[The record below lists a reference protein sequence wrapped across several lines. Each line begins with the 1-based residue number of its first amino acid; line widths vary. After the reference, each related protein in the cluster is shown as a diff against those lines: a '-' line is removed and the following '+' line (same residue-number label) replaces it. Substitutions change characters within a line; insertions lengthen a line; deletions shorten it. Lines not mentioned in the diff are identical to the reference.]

1 MVGSAPRVERNGRKI
16 KEVRAALLEQRR
28 LRGRRFCEDY
38 TAAIDDWLAELFSGA
53 VRYAGRTNSK
63 GIALVAVGGYGRGE
77 LCPGSDLDLL
87 LVHDRVKGIA
97 KLADALWYPIWDAGL
112 SVDHSVRTVKET
124 LEVVDADF
132 RSALGLLS
140 ARHVA
145 GDERLAGAAAREVR
159 ARWAAKPRR
168 TLDRLRDAM
177 ELRWF
182 QHGELAFLL
191 EPDVKLS
198 RGGLRDVDC
207 ARAAALAAPVVAPFL
222 EDPRFDESADELLA
236 VRVALHATTGRARDR
251 LLLEDQ
257 DAVARRLG
265 FADADEFLPDVAAA
279 ARRIAWTTDQIWR
292 RIGTSRAGPRRG
304 ARDTP
309 VSAGIALHVEELALD
324 GTVDPA
330 VDSALALRLAAT
342 SARTGV
348 PVAATALARLE
359 ADAVAPPA
367 PWPAA
372 TRDAFVDLLGCGH
385 TAVPL
390 LETLDHLGVLGR
402 YIREWQAVR
411 SKPQRNVYHRYTVDR
426 HSFESVAEAS
436 LLTREVHRPDLL
448 LVAALFHDIGKG
460 YPGDHSTAGRELMRE
475 IAERMGFQP
484 ADVNTLMTLVGE
496 HLLLPD
502 AATRRDLGD
511 PATIEMVASRVG
523 STETLELLH
532 ALTRADSIATGPAAW
547 SSWKESLLEELVA
560 MTRAHLSGERV
571 EASPPEPSEAQRG
584 LMRDRTLRVL
594 AEGTQLTV
602 AAPDRQGLLAITS
615 GALAVNGL
623 AVRSAT
629 GLSEGG
635 MAVEVFELDFM
646 GRNSE
651 PDWDVLQADLQ
662 RALDDPAGL
671 RARLAAVGGASR
683 LPVRPG
689 AAKAPEAR
697 VLIDNGATPRAT
709 IVEVRAPDGIG
720 VLSHIAWALAGA
732 GCDIGVVRA
741 LTLGHEVVDT
751 FYVTDGPT
759 GDKLT
764 DPGRLETIRREILR
778 ELGVPPS

>member
-1 MVGSAPRVERNGRKI
+1 
-16 KEVRAALLEQRR
+16 VRAALLEQRR
-28 LRGRRFCEDY
+28 LRGRKYCEDY
-38 TAAIDDWLAELFSGA
+38 TVAVDGWLGELFSVA
-53 VRYAGRTNSK
+53 VRYAGRTNEK
-63 GIALVAVGGYGRGE
+63 GIALVAVGGYGRRE

-145 GDERLAGAAAREVR
+145 GDENLARTAAKEVR
-159 ARWAAKPRR
+159 ARWAAKPRA
-168 TLDRLRDAM
+168 TLERLRNAM

-207 ARAAALAAPVVAPFL
+207 AYAAALAAPVVGPFL
-222 EDPRFDESADELLA
+222 EDPRLEEAANELLA
-236 VRVALHATTGRARDR
+236 LRVALHATTGRARDR

-265 FADADEFLPDVAAA
+265 FSDADELLPGVAAA
-279 ARRIAWTTDQIWR
+279 ARRIAWVTDQIWR
-292 RIGTSRAGPRRG
+292 RIETWQAAPRR
-304 ARDTP
+304 ATHDTP
-309 VSAGIALHVEELALD
+309 VAAGIALHAEELALD
-324 GTVDPA
+324 ETADPA
-330 VDSALALRLAAT
+330 ADSALALRLAAA

-348 PVAATALARLE
+348 PIAAAALARLE
-359 ADAVAPPA
+359 ADAAPPPE
-367 PWPAA
+367 PWPPA

-385 TAVPL
+385 AAVPL

-426 HSFESVAEAS
+426 HSFEAAAEAS
-436 LLTREVHRPDLL
+436 LLTRDVHRPDLL

-460 YPGDHSTAGRELMRE
+460 FPGDHSVAGEELMRS
-475 IAERMGFQP
+475 IAERMGFD
-484 ADVNTLMTLVGE
+484 ATDVETLVTLVGE

-511 PATIEMVASRVG
+511 PATIEMVADRVR
-523 STETLELLH
+523 SIPTLELLD

-547 SSWKESLLEELVA
+547 SSWKETLLDELLVL
-560 MTRAHLSGERV
+560 TRAHLAGERA
-571 EASPPEPSEAQRG
+571 EANPPEPTPAQRTMMKERN
-584 LMRDRTLRVL
+584 LKLVP
-594 AEGTQLTV
+594 EGTQLTV
-602 AAPDRQGLLAITS
+602 VAPDRTGLLAITA

-629 GLSEGG
+629 GLSENA

-646 GRNSE
+646 GRHTE
-651 PDWDVLQADLQ
+651 PDWDLLHEDLQ
-662 RALDDPAGL
+662 RALDDPAAL
-671 RARLAAVGGASR
+671 RARLAALGGASR

-689 AAKAPEAR
+689 AAKTPEAR
-697 VLIDNGATPRAT
+697 VLFDNDATPRAT
-709 IVEVRAPDGIG
+709 IVEVRAPDGVG
-720 VLSHIAWALAGA
+720 VLSHIAWALASTA
-732 GCDIGVVRA
+732 CDIAVVRA

-759 GDKLT
+759 GEKLT
-764 DPGRLETIRREILR
+764 DPARLDAIEREILS
-778 ELGVPPS
+778 ELGTLPD

>member
-1 MVGSAPRVERNGRKI
+1 VERDGRGI
-16 KEVRAALLEQRR
+16 REERAALLEQPR
-28 LRGRRFCEDY
+28 LRGRRFCDDY
-38 TAAIDDWLAELFSGA
+38 TAAVDDWLAELFSGA
-53 VRYAGRTNSK
+53 VRYAGRTNEK
-63 GIALVAVGGYGRGE
+63 GIALVAVGGYGRRE

-97 KLADALWYPIWDAGL
+97 KLADALWYPIWDAGM

-145 GDERLAGAAAREVR
+145 GDEKLAGTAAREVR
-159 ARWAAKPRR
+159 TRWAAKPRK
-168 TLDRLRDAM
+168 TLERLRNAM

-207 ARAAALAAPVVAPFL
+207 AQAAAIAAPVVTPFL
-222 EDPRFDESADELLA
+222 EDPRFEEAANDLLA
-236 VRVALHATTGRARDR
+236 IRVALHATTGRARDR

-265 FADADEFLPDVAAA
+265 YADADELLPGVAAA
-279 ARRIAWTTDQIWR
+279 ARRVGWATDQIWR
-292 RIGTSRAGPRRG
+292 RIETWQAGTRKVATQ
-304 ARDTP
+304 TP
-309 VSAGIALHVEELALD
+309 VAAGIALHAEELALD

-330 VDSALALRLAAT
+330 ADSALALRLAAT

-348 PVAATALARLE
+348 PIAASALARLE
-359 ADAVAPPA
+359 SDAVAPSE
-367 PWPAA
+367 PWPDA

-385 TAVPL
+385 AAVQL
-390 LETLDHLGVLGR
+390 FETLDHLGVLGR

-426 HSFESVAEAS
+426 HSFEAAAEAS
-436 LLTREVHRPDLL
+436 LLTRDVHRPDLL

-460 YPGDHSTAGRELMRE
+460 FPGDHSATGQELMRA
-475 IAERMGFQP
+475 IVERMGF
-484 ADVNTLMTLVGE
+484 DSSDIDTLVTLVGA

-511 PATIEMVASRVG
+511 PATIETVAGRVG

-547 SSWKESLLEELVA
+547 SAWKESLLEELVA
-560 MTRAHLSGERV
+560 LTRAHLAGERV
-571 EASPPEPSEAQRG
+571 EATPPEPSPKQRE
-584 LMRDRTLRVL
+584 LMKDGTLKVV

-602 AAPDRQGLLAITS
+602 VSPDRTGLLAITA
-615 GALAVNGL
+615 GAIAVNGL

-629 GLSEGG
+629 GLSEAN
-635 MAVEVFELDFM
+635 MAVEVFDLDFM
-646 GRNSE
+646 GRHTE
-651 PDWDVLQADLQ
+651 PDWDALRADLQ
-662 RALDDPAGL
+662 HALDDPASL
-671 RARLAAVGGASR
+671 RARLATAGSASR

-689 AAKAPEAR
+689 AAKAPEPR
-697 VLIDNGATPRAT
+697 VLFDNDATPRAT
-709 IVEVRAPDGIG
+709 IVEVRAPDGVG
-720 VLSHIAWALAGA
+720 VLSHIAWALAGTA
-732 GCDIGVVRA
+732 CDIAVVRA

-759 GDKLT
+759 GSKLT
-764 DPGRLETIRREILR
+764 DPARLGAIEREILN
-778 ELGVPPS
+778 ELGALPG